1 MASMRD
7 AGSPLKASLTGHLR
21 TLDGKLVEILAR
33 FIGDNVRERPE
44 LLDLRHRYCN
54 EPFDPASK
62 ETEQMLQ
69 DIWNAAF
76 PAEPI
81 TSAYTGEHWKKLG
94 FQSSK
99 PCSDI
104 RAGKF
109 ALSQLHYLAT
119 ERPKLLQMLAAEAQ
133 DLHYPFA
140 CSCFNVSHVIAL
152 FFDLYTSPAMSPV
165 SGLQKASYTQMHN
178 FVKVCQASADGSHKV
193 LNELFCVLVE
203 QLHNTWRVKQG
214 TASTN
219 VMDFP
224 KALREVCNQ
233 HASFWRMGHTSTAEL
248 NVSWSSFPGSKD
260 AAVGLGISQSDV
272 LFFLGTNVLA
282 AFNSILSACYG
293 KTAMKDVQCA
303 NEDVRSGRYQPPQIP
318 EPSLPEL
325 LCAESLPTESRTKRW
340 LAKPANNIDVDSLLD
355 SLCGCEA
362 LEAEA
367 SDLQAP
373 EVDQGENPEGTA
385 QPKDLDLTS
394 SSRVDFAKK
403 KSDLDVFLDMCL
415 EDIDRLDDKSP
426 AICMC

>member
-44 LLDLRHRYCN
+44 LLDLRYRYCN

-81 TSAYTGEHWKKLG
+81 TSACIGEHWKKLG

-109 ALSQLHYLAT
+109 ALAQLHYLAA

-178 FVKVCQASADGSHKV
+178 FVKFCQASADGSHKV
-193 LNELFCVLVE
+193 LNELFFVLVE
-203 QLHNTWRVKQG
+203 QLHNTWRVKQ
-214 TASTN
+214 STGSAT

-233 HASFWRMGHTSTAEL
+233 HASFWRMGHTSTVEL
-248 NVSWSSFPGSKD
+248 NASWSSFHGSKD
-260 AAVGLGISQSDV
+260 AALGLGMSQSDV
-272 LFFLGTNVLA
+272 LFFLGTHVSA
-282 AFNSILSACYG
+282 AFNSCG
-293 KTAMKDVQCA
+293 KSA
-303 NEDVRSGRYQPPQIP
+303 NEDVHSGRYQPPQIP

-325 LCAESLPTESRTKRW
+325 LCPELLPTESRTKRW
-340 LAKPANNIDVDSLLD
+340 LAKPAHKIDVDSLLD
-355 SLCGCEA
+355 SLCGCDAIEV
-362 LEAEA
+362 ET
-367 SDLQAP
+367 S
-373 EVDQGENPEGTA
+373 EVDQGEKPNERA
-385 QPKDLDLTS
+385 LPKDLNLTS
-394 SSRVDFAKK
+394 SSRVDSSKET
-403 KSDLDVFLDMCL
+403 SDLDLFLDMCL

-426 AICMC
+426 AICKC